1 MFLPAARWFPPSVKW
16 LSGPFKANAE
26 SLMVDAGE
34 NLLSLWRRTRFKA
47 ELTSLLMRRDA
58 RCNGTNHRYFDLRQF
73 KFFYTSQKVPI
84 TMFSRMPRSLLTP
97 GNRPQENFVMSS
109 SPAPDLRRASFCA
122 KTERFLHSTTVK
134 LALMTKL
141 RNDGYPNF

>member
-1 MFLPAARWFPPSVKW
+1 MLKGSHYYVQPHAVVT
-16 LSGPFKANAE
+16 AN
-26 SLMVDAGE
+26 
-34 NLLSLWRRTRFKA
+34 
-47 ELTSLLMRRDA
+47 
-58 RCNGTNHRYFDLRQF
+58 H
-73 KFFYTSQKVPI
+73 
-84 TMFSRMPRSLLTP
+84 
-97 GNRPQENFVMSS
+97 GNRPQENFVTSS